1 MEGPVEKLMQ
11 ANRIIDSNIY
21 GFSMSRSVVS
31 RNRISIC
38 FERGFMNRKPLG
50 AVLSALMFLI
60 LGVRLWGTPAYGEPA
75 PGVLHGT
82 TLDARGLVTPQVQ
95 VTVHSVDDNAD
106 RVVVSDGQG
115 NFVVGNLKPGHY
127 QLIANK
133 QGLASSQVT
142 YLAVAA
148 GDDLRFDLRLT
159 GSASGG
165 SPSTATTPPTPPA
178 ADPDSP
184 SALTKEIDEM
194 KEGMDAMRARM
205 EELEAKLKAA
215 PSEQPAAAPAES
227 SSVAAIS
234 PQGQAPTESSTA
246 APAAAPASTCC
257 DAEVTTKSAPFSFDN
272 TWENNTPRT
281 KDTPLATKYFTPEI
295 RVDTNFIESYNQPK
309 DHTMGGS
316 TESFRNGEVQLEQM
330 SVGGD
335 LRIDNVRA
343 RLLTMAGLFAT
354 TTPRND
360 GSAGVGQW
368 NLNDAY
374 KYFSEAWGGYH
385 FNVSH
390 GLNIDY
396 GIFVSYIGLFSYY
409 NFDNWTYQPSYVSS
423 NTPWFF
429 NGVRIQW
436 FPTDKLKIEPWIIN
450 GWQSYAKYNG
460 HPGLGGQ
467 IKWIPREWLSFVF
480 NNYGMG
486 TDELGIPGRSRIHT
500 DDSMEVRYYNQP
512 ENLGLDKLAF
522 TVTGDLGCEYGGSAP
537 GTVTAC
543 WGDKNGHPK
552 QSFAGWMLYNRAW
565 FHKDLFAMTIGGGA
579 MDNPGRYLTLLPPI
593 NGATSVS
600 GSPYFPEGPGLP
612 YKAWDSTITFDYMPS
627 QFITFR
633 FETGYR
639 YASVPYFSGRQGITP
654 PGGNVGPVANNGSVG
669 TASSYL
675 CTNGTTSAV
684 SAFSPSGNGFAADN
698 VGNAI
703 GASCLSQYGSGW
715 SAWSPDL
722 RHNQW
727 NSTIAV
733 MVKF

>member
-1 MEGPVEKLMQ
+1 
-11 ANRIIDSNIY
+11 
-21 GFSMSRSVVS
+21 
-31 RNRISIC
+31 
-38 FERGFMNRKPLG
+38 
-50 AVLSALMFLI
+50 
-60 LGVRLWGTPAYGEPA
+60 
-75 PGVLHGT
+75 
-82 TLDARGLVTPQVQ
+82 
-95 VTVHSVDDNAD
+95 
-106 RVVVSDGQG
+106 
-115 NFVVGNLKPGHY
+115 
-127 QLIANK
+127 
-133 QGLASSQVT
+133 
-142 YLAVAA
+142 
-148 GDDLRFDLRLT
+148 
-159 GSASGG
+159 
-165 SPSTATTPPTPPA
+165 
-178 ADPDSP
+178 
-184 SALTKEIDEM
+184 M

-205 EELEAKLKAA
+205 EELEAKLKVA

-234 PQGQAPTESSTA
+234 AQGQAPAESSTA

-281 KDTPLATKYFTPEI
+281 KDTPLATKYFVPEV

-343 RLLTMAGLFAT
+343 RFLTMDGLFAT

-385 FNVSH
+385 FNVNH

-467 IKWIPREWLSFVF
+467 IKWVPREWISFVF

-500 DDSMEVRYYNQP
+500 DDSMEVRYYNKP

-522 TVTGDLGCEYGGSAP
+522 TLTGDLGCEYGGSSPA
-537 GTVTAC
+537 TTTSC

-593 NGATSVS
+593 NGATAVS
-600 GSPYFPEGPGLP
+600 GSPYFVASPGTP

-654 PGGNVGPVANNGSVG
+654 PGGNVGPVAYNGSVG
-669 TASSYL
+669 TAASYI

-703 GASCLSQYGSGW
+703 GSSCLSQYGSGW
-715 SAWSPDL
+715 SGWSPDL

-727 NSTIAV
+727 ANTIAV